1 MNEYWPRILISK
13 EEAKKMFSE
22 RSECH
27 IKSLIDMLEV
37 ELDNMPLAKYL
48 ENLSKDAAIPE
59 NSCNLDNP
67 SDSEPTCAVD
77 YLNKIPEE

>member
-1 MNEYWPRILISK
+1 MNEYWPRIWISK

-27 IKSLIDMLEV
+27 IKNLSDILES
-37 ELDNMPLAKYL
+37 ELDNMLIAKYL
-48 ENLSKDAAIPE
+48 ETLPKDAASLE

-67 SDSEPTCAVD
+67 SDSETTCAVD
-77 YLNKIPEE
+77 CLNKLPEG